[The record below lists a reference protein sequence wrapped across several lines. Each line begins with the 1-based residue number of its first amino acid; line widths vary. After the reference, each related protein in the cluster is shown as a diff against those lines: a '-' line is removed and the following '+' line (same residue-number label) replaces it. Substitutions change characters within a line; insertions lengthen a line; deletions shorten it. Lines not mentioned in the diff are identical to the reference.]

1 MNIIAMLGCLVW
13 LFSFPILK
21 FVNAD
26 FSTRFSLSA
35 TTLKFIGIVS
45 MTIDHIGYFLFP
57 RIVAFRVIGRI
68 AYPIFAYFIAEG
80 CTYTRHKMRYFF
92 SVFSIGVLYSVGAYL
107 VNGSLRQS
115 VLITF
120 SCSIALIFLLA
131 QFRVSDKKHLVA
143 KLSWLF
149 SFFILFI
156 LCFLLFQVHIISRF
170 KTDYGFWGIITPVLV
185 WSGCGK
191 IQKLMGL
198 SIGLVI
204 ICKVMVNIQ
213 LFSLLS
219 LLLLAMYN
227 GERGRKSWKPLFY
240 IYYPAHIAVLYCIS
254 VLIDNGRSSL

>member
-1 MNIIAMLGCLVW
+1 MNIIALLGCLVW

-149 SFFILFI
+149 SFYLYFVFFYLKYILYLGLKRIMDFGE
-156 LCFLLFQVHIISRF
+156 LLRLYWF
-170 KTDYGFWGIITPVLV
+170 
-185 WSGCGK
+185 
-191 IQKLMGL
+191 GL
-198 SIGLVI
+198 DVV
-204 ICKVMVNIQ
+204 K
-213 LFSLLS
+213 
-219 LLLLAMYN
+219 Y
-227 GERGRKSWKPLFY
+227 
-240 IYYPAHIAVLYCIS
+240 
-254 VLIDNGRSSL
+254 RS

>member
-1 MNIIAMLGCLVW
+1 MNIIALLGCLVW

-149 SFFILFI
+149 SFYLYFVFFYLKYILYLGLKRIMDFGE
-156 LCFLLFQVHIISRF
+156 LLR
-170 KTDYGFWGIITPVLV
+170 
-185 WSGCGK
+185 
-191 IQKLMGL
+191 
-198 SIGLVI
+198 
-204 ICKVMVNIQ
+204 
-213 LFSLLS
+213 
-219 LLLLAMYN
+219 
-227 GERGRKSWKPLFY
+227 
-240 IYYPAHIAVLYCIS
+240 LYWFGMD
-254 VLIDNGRSSL
+254 VVKYRS

>member
-1 MNIIAMLGCLVW
+1 MLFVLLGVL
-13 LFSFPILK
+13 LIQISPILLLRD
-21 FVNAD
+21 V
-26 FSTRFSLSA
+26 
-35 TTLKFIGIVS
+35 
-45 MTIDHIGYFLFP
+45 
-57 RIVAFRVIGRI
+57 
-68 AYPIFAYFIAEG
+68 
-80 CTYTRHKMRYFF
+80 TYTRHKMQYFF
-92 SVFSIGVLYSVGAYL
+92 SVFSIGVLYSVGVCL

-198 SIGLVI
+198 SIELVI
-204 ICKVMVNIQ
+204 ICKVMVNI
-213 LFSLLS
+213 
-219 LLLLAMYN
+219 
-227 GERGRKSWKPLFY
+227 
-240 IYYPAHIAVLYCIS
+240 
-254 VLIDNGRSSL
+254 